1 MKRHHREESSSR
13 AKKARAPSVSD
24 GEDNNGYV
32 NSSKKHKSPPRKA
45 LLRRPSREDRPT
57 VDKHDHHNSR
67 QTFLLRPNPSKFV
80 GGNTSSRSFNPLSG
94 HPSSR
99 KSYAPSSRMS
109 GHSSRSLIH
118 PSGRVNP
125 MLAASLA
132 SSGKLPNLPLPPGS
146 SGATVAAVAAAAMN
160 AAAMAAALGAG
171 GVISSKQ
178 MSHITK
184 ALASAT
190 RTSRDRRHGS
200 PSNRPV
206 RRSSD
211 RYINDDS
218 RSSRKPRGGSK
229 EKDLVSIFNA
239 RYARPVEHRNPED
252 DPHAT
257 RTLFLG
263 NLPPDVE
270 EPELRK
276 LFERYGIIE
285 DIDIKRREL
294 ENGATAFAF
303 VRYLSL
309 DMAHRAKVNLS
320 GQMIGEYRFKIGYGK
335 VIPTRCLWIGGLGP
349 WTNYPEFATLVNSI
363 SSPEKIIWPS
373 GKNYAHIL
381 YANSELAAVAADL
394 LRGYPLG
401 NSHRRIRVD
410 FTDESHMFKDPNWK
424 RLKRDSSTESN
435 SRHYSSRR
443 SLTPRTRRDTSHSD
457 NAYSHGNNHYSKYKR
472 DRRSYDESDHSRSV
486 SPSHHKRESVHK
498 SRKATHER
506 TSRRNQRDHS
516 TTPGADSSRN
526 GSRSRSSSKSREGSS
541 SPSTPP
547 TLDTSTNIGQLASC
561 LPKAWVGAFYLKS
574 SSFQCRM
581 HVLRGDKSLVDQ
593 FMYRG
598 LNSEASADLNDNRR
612 ATKGSNK
619 DKHTSA
625 DENDSN
631 ESHDGAHDSNESDYA
646 SKDKVVC
653 LRITQRMRLDPVK
666 LDDVNQRVETV
677 GSSGYCI
684 LLAVPTHSVWSHENE
699 KQPQRPLRNLVGYLR
714 TKDSAGVVLLNSTG
728 QNQNNNSAS
737 PSTTEATNTSGVLYA
752 FPPCDFSLSLLRE
765 SAPRLEKDY
774 GKDDHLV
781 ILLIRG
787 TGVV

>member
-1 MKRHHREESSSR
+1 
-13 AKKARAPSVSD
+13 
-24 GEDNNGYV
+24 
-32 NSSKKHKSPPRKA
+32 
-45 LLRRPSREDRPT
+45 
-57 VDKHDHHNSR
+57 
-67 QTFLLRPNPSKFV
+67 
-80 GGNTSSRSFNPLSG
+80 
-94 HPSSR
+94 
-99 KSYAPSSRMS
+99 
-109 GHSSRSLIH
+109 
-118 PSGRVNP
+118 

-132 SSGKLPNLPLPPGS
+132 SSGKLPNLPIPPGS
-146 SGATVAAVAAAAMN
+146 SGGSAATVAAVAAAAMN

-184 ALASAT
+184 ALATAT
-190 RTSRDRRHGS
+190 RSSRDRHGS
-200 PSNRPV
+200 TTSRPV
-206 RRSSD
+206 RNSSD
-211 RYINDDS
+211 KYVSDDS
-218 RSSRKPRGGSK
+218 RSGRRAKGDSR
-229 EKDLVSIFNA
+229 EKDMLSIFNA
-239 RYARPVEHRNPED
+239 RYSRPVEHRNPED
-252 DPHAT
+252 DPNAT

-276 LFERYGIIE
+276 MFERYGIIE

-294 ENGATAFAF
+294 ETGATAFAF

-424 RLKRDSSTESN
+424 RLKRNSSTESN

-443 SLTPRTRRDTSHSD
+443 SPTPRTKREASHSD
-457 NAYSHGNNHYSKYKR
+457 VYSRENNHYSKYKR
-472 DRRSYDESDHSRSV
+472 DRRTYDDSDRSHSV
-486 SPSHHKRESVHK
+486 SSNRKRESVHK
-498 SRKATHER
+498 SRRATQATHER
-506 TSRRNQRDHS
+506 ASRRSYRDHS
-516 TTPGADSSRN
+516 LSQGDDSSRCVSRSPTS
-526 GSRSRSSSKSREGSS
+526 SRSRRCSST
-541 SPSTPP
+541 PSTPP
-547 TLDTSTNIGQLASC
+547 TLETSKNIGQLASC
-561 LPKAWVGAFYLKS
+561 LPKAWDGAFYLKS

-581 HVLRGDKSLVDQ
+581 HVLRGDKNLVDQ

-598 LNSEASADLNDNRR
+598 LNSEACVDSNGNRR
-612 ATKGSNK
+612 NTKKSNK
-619 DKHTSA
+619 NKHGSL
-625 DENDSN
+625 DDIDSS
-631 ESHDGAHDSNESDYA
+631 ESQDDAHDGVGSDGT

-666 LDDVNQRVETV
+666 LDDVNQRVKTV
-677 GSSGYCI
+677 GPNGFCA
-684 LLAVPTHSVWSHENE
+684 LLAVPTHSVSCNE
-699 KQPQRPLRNLVGYLR
+699 LGDNDKQPQRPLRNLVAYLR
-714 TKDSAGVVLLNSTG
+714 TKDSAGVVLLNPAG
-728 QNQNNNSAS
+728 HNQNDTAS
-737 PSTTEATNTSGVLYA
+737 PSTTEATCTSGVLYA
-752 FPPCDFSLSLLRE
+752 FPPCDFSLRLLRE
-765 SAPRLEKDY
+765 SAPQLEKDY
-774 GKDDHLV
+774 CKDDHLV